1 MNIEDSKVTEQYVS
15 YSKKNIN
22 DYIEKNDYKSAFQ
35 VLVMVLNRVDHE
47 QKSAIIKYYD
57 DFMFEKY
64 VDGRYEK

>member
-1 MNIEDSKVTEQYVS
+1 MNIQDNKVIEKYVS

-22 DYIEKNDYKSAFQ
+22 EYIEKNDYKSAFQ
-35 VLVMVLNRVDHE
+35 ILVMVLNRVDEE

-64 VDGRYEK
+64 IDGRYEK